1 MTGING
7 RVFKITSAGVF
18 TVLHTLVSA
27 TEGNNPSG
35 SLVLSTDGKFYGA
48 TSSGG
53 TSNAGTIFKVT
64 STGIFTVL
72 RHLSPV
78 TDGSVPKG
86 NLKIGSDGN
95 FYGLTSTGGANKVG
109 TIFKITAAGI
119 YTVLRHFS
127 MATDGG
133 NSYSSL
139 IIAPVNNLV
148 ANPQSITTNEDTKKT
163 LILSGSG
170 GAPLTYTIIT
180 NPKQGTLTGSAP
192 NLTYTPKLNYYGSDL
207 FSFTVNMGCL
217 SSAPATVNI
226 TIISV
231 NDTPVLAP
239 IGNKTVVK
247 GSLLTFTATATDVD
261 AGQTHTFSLIGA
273 PSGATINATSAV
285 FTWTPTVA
293 GIYTFKVRVTDNGT
307 PVLFDEEQITV
318 TVTNTALA
326 NSIGST
332 NKIMAENG
340 GMKIYPNPARD
351 KITVSWNTQ
360 ALNQVI
366 ITVIDTRGLKVG
378 INKYI
383 MVAHNNVEVNIAS
396 LKSGVYILQ
405 IQTEHG
411 VQSFKFIKY

>member
-1 MTGING
+1 
-7 RVFKITSAGVF
+7 
-18 TVLHTLVSA
+18 
-27 TEGNNPSG
+27 
-35 SLVLSTDGKFYGA
+35 
-48 TSSGG
+48 
-53 TSNAGTIFKVT
+53 
-64 STGIFTVL
+64 
-72 RHLSPV
+72 
-78 TDGSVPKG
+78 
-86 NLKIGSDGN
+86 
-95 FYGLTSTGGANKVG
+95 
-109 TIFKITAAGI
+109 
-119 YTVLRHFS
+119 
-127 MATDGG
+127 
-133 NSYSSL
+133 
-139 IIAPVNNLV
+139 
-148 ANPQSITTNEDTKKT
+148 
-163 LILSGSG
+163 
-170 GAPLTYTIIT
+170 
-180 NPKQGTLTGSAP
+180 
-192 NLTYTPKLNYYGSDL
+192 
-207 FSFTVNMGCL
+207 MGCL